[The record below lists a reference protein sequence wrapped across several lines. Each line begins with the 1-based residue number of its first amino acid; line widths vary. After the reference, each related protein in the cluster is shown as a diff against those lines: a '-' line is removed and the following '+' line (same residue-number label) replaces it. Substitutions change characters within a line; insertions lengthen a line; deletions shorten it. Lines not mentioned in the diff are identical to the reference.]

1 MEWSWRTVLIL
12 LGLFMVIAIVV
23 DGFRRM
29 RRARAEALRLD
40 VEPGLGR
47 FGEDLR
53 NPELP
58 SSFRVI
64 KPSAPASEH
73 NRYASLDERL
83 YGVDDNDDDLD
94 AKQQFELDSALAFE
108 NDDYSAVQYQS
119 QAHAFAATKAAVT
132 TERAPKAVV
141 NAETERS
148 NAATTAKVAPQP
160 ELKEPAFDAADFDIP
175 DFDEPQLDDIDEHKV
190 DDRIIPWE
198 DELGEARVVDNHLT
212 NVVEPIRHSPVQDL
226 EIPPSRLI
234 PKARPVNL
242 DEQVPVL
249 LDVEELGADD
259 VQPVVTVEDIEQ
271 AIEEVEAELDAEEKQ
286 AEQGEHA
293 SVYTP
298 IIASAA
304 LEEALAHTPDME
316 EELAEIPTPIPL
328 YPVNLADI
336 NAEKLDD
343 RPEAEIV
350 LEIHCI
356 ARDPQGFSGKD
367 IIFLFNSCDLRFG
380 EKQIFHRFELPDS
393 KGCIQFSV
401 AQSFNPGIFAPS
413 AMPNQHFR
421 GLSFFMSLP
430 GAKKPLEAYDAMS
443 GMAMVLARKLNAEL
457 YDGARSALT
466 HQTIEHDRQ
475 TIMEFERRRQVAAK
489 KHARF

>member
-23 DGFRRM
+23 DGIRRM

-64 KPSAPASEH
+64 KPSTPAPEH

-83 YGVDDNDDDLD
+83 YGVDDDDEQA
-94 AKQQFELDSALAFE
+94 AKQQFELESEQAFE
-108 NDDYSAVQYQS
+108 RDDAAVAQYHS
-119 QAHAFAATKAAVT
+119 DSFAASKTAAAAKSF
-132 TERAPKAVV
+132 APADAVEP
-141 NAETERS
+141 AP
-148 NAATTAKVAPQP
+148 TAQVQPQD
-160 ELKEPAFDAADFDIP
+160 KEPQEPSF
-175 DFDEPQLDDIDEHKV
+175 DFDEPFLDDIDEHKV

-212 NVVEPIRHSPVQDL
+212 NVVEPINHSPIQDL

-259 VQPVVTVEDIEQ
+259 VQPVISVEDINQ
-271 AIEEVEAELDAEEKQ
+271 AIEEVEAELEDEELN
-286 AEQGEHA
+286 AADDEQT
-293 SVYTP
+293 SSYTP
-298 IIASAA
+298 VIASAA

-316 EELAEIPTPIPL
+316 EELAEIPSPIPL
-328 YPVNLADI
+328 YPVSLADS
-336 NAEKLDD
+336 NAEKLAD
-343 RPEAEIV
+343 RPDAEIV

-401 AQSFNPGIFAPS
+401 AQSFTPGIFTPS

-475 TIMEFERRRQVAAK
+475 LIIEFERRRQVAAK
-489 KHARF
+489 KHARS